1 MEEKVFAKPFRL
13 MGLGLSMLAVVG
25 CSHTQTENAAS
36 ESPSQVKNVIMM
48 IGDGMGPQQMGLLEN
63 YAVNATTSTYKGQPT
78 GLAKM
83 INHGS
88 LGLSSHNPGD
98 SIVADSACSASQ
110 LATGVPSLSEA
121 VGLDINGNSV
131 ETVLELAKANG
142 KATGLISDTRLTH
155 ATPAAF
161 AAHRYHRSLEN
172 QIAED
177 MLANQVDVML
187 SGGLRYWIPKEANEK
202 GEVYQSLVEQTG
214 GTVKIKSKRKD
225 NKNLLDEA
233 EKMGYSLAFN
243 RNDLSNVNN
252 GKLLGLFAYSGMQDG
267 IEYSQTKNDP
277 ERTMPGLKEMTEK
290 ALDILSQ
297 DEDGFFLMIEGGRID
312 WAGHDND
319 AGTMLH
325 EMLKFDEAVNY
336 VYEWARKR
344 NDTLVL
350 VTADHE
356 TGGFGFS
363 YSRANLPAAK
373 QVSGKGFEN
382 VSYKPNFNFG
392 SFDILDKLYMQKK
405 SFANILADY
414 DDSDKTPQALVNLVN
429 ENSEFDIS
437 VDQAEAILA
446 RENNEYHVK
455 GHKYLNASTFP
466 KVNDF
471 KAFYVY
477 GNEIRNDLLGRA
489 LGEQQNVVWGTG
501 THTSTPVAVIAF
513 GPEAV
518 TSHFSSMTHHIEV
531 GKLAKKAVA
540 GDM

>member
-1 MEEKVFAKPFRL
+1 MQEKALVKSFRL

-25 CSHTQTENAAS
+25 CSHTQTDSAVS

-63 YAVNATTSTYKGQPT
+63 YAVNASTSIYKEQPT
-78 GLAKM
+78 GLTKM
-83 INHGS
+83 INHGT

-131 ETVLELAKANG
+131 ETVLELAKAKG

-202 GEVYQSLVEQTG
+202 GEVYQSLVEKTG

-225 NKNLLDEA
+225 NKNLLDDA

-243 RNDLSNVNN
+243 RDDLSKVDN

-277 ERTMPGLKEMTEK
+277 KRTMPGLKEMTEK

-336 VYEWARKR
+336 VYEWASKR

-373 QVSGKGFEN
+373 TVEGAAFEG

-414 DDSDKTPQALVNLVN
+414 DDSDKTPQALVSLVN
-429 ENSEFDIS
+429 ENSEFDITL
-437 VDQAEAILA
+437 DQAEAILA
-446 RENNEYHVK
+446 RENNEYQVK
-455 GHKYLNASTFP
+455 GHKYLNADTFP

-513 GPEAV
+513 GPDAV
-518 TSHFSSMTHHIEV
+518 ASKFSSMTHHIEL

-540 GDM
+540 GEM

>member
-1 MEEKVFAKPFRL
+1 MKVSCIKLPL
-13 MGLGLSMLAVVG
+13 KVLGVSLSVLTAIG
-25 CSHTQTENAAS
+25 CSPVQTEDMTGQ
-36 ESPSQVKNVIMM
+36 SPSQVKNVIMM
-48 IGDGMGPQQMGLLEN
+48 IGDGMGPQQMGLLES
-63 YAVNATTSTYKGQPT
+63 YAQYAPSSVYKGQPT
-78 GLAKM
+78 GLTKM
-83 INHGS
+83 INNGT
-88 LGLSSHNPGD
+88 LGLSLHNPAQTL
-98 SIVADSACSASQ
+98 VVDSACSASQ
-110 LATGVPSLSEA
+110 LATGAPSLSEA
-121 VGLDINGNSV
+121 VGLDINGNPI
-131 ETVLELAKANG
+131 ETVLELAKAKG

-187 SGGLRYWIPKEANEK
+187 SGGIRYWIPKEANEK
-202 GEVYQSLVEQTG
+202 GDVYNALVKQTG

-243 RNDLSNVNN
+243 REGLSKVEN

-267 IEYSQTKNDP
+267 IEYTQTKNDP
-277 ERTMPGLKEMTEK
+277 KRTMPSLKEMTEK

-325 EMLKFDEAVNY
+325 EMLKFDETVNY
-336 VYEWARKR
+336 VYEWASKR

-363 YSRANLPAAK
+363 YSRSNLPEGIK
-373 QVSGKGFEN
+373 VSGTAFEGHD
-382 VSYKPNFNFG
+382 YKPNFNFG
-392 SFDILDKLYMQKK
+392 SFEILDKMHSQKK
-405 SFANILADY
+405 SFANIMADY
-414 DDSDKTPQALVNLVN
+414 DSGDKTPESLVSLVND
-429 ENSEFDIS
+429 NSEFDITL
-437 VDQAEAILA
+437 VQAKNILA
-446 RENNEYHVK
+446 REHNDYHVK
-455 GHKYLNASTFP
+455 GHKYLNEETFP
-466 KVNDF
+466 AVKDF

-477 GNEIRNDLLGRA
+477 GDEIRNDLIGRA
-489 LGEQQNVVWGTG
+489 LSEQQNVVWGTG
-501 THTSTPVAVIAF
+501 THTNTPVAVIAY
-513 GPEAV
+513 GPEKVAKQ
-518 TSHFSSMTHHIEV
+518 FSSMTHHVEV

-540 GDM
+540 GEL

>member
-1 MEEKVFAKPFRL
+1 MQEKSLVKHVKAL
-13 MGLGLSMLAVVG
+13 SLGLSMLTVVG
-25 CSHTQTENAAS
+25 CSHTQTESAVS

-63 YAVNATTSTYKGQPT
+63 YAVNASTSIYKDQQT

-83 INHGS
+83 INNGT
-88 LGLSSHNPGD
+88 LGLSSHNPAD

-110 LATGVPSLSEA
+110 LATGEPSLSEA

-131 ETVLELAKANG
+131 ETVLELAKAQG
-142 KATGLISDTRLTH
+142 KATGLVSDTRLTH

-187 SGGLRYWIPKEANEK
+187 SGGLRYWIPQEVNEK
-202 GEVYQSLVEQTG
+202 GEAYQALVEKTG
-214 GTVKIKSKRKD
+214 GAVKIKSKRKD
-225 NKNLLDEA
+225 NKNLLNEA

-243 RNDLSNVNN
+243 RDDLSQVDN

-267 IEYSQTKNDP
+267 IEYTQTKNDP
-277 ERTMPGLKEMTEK
+277 NRTMPGLREMTEK

-363 YSRANLPAAK
+363 YTRANLPEAK
-373 QVSGKGFEN
+373 EVTGKAFAN
-382 VSYKPNFNFG
+382 AQYKPNFNFG

-414 DDSDKTPQALVNLVN
+414 DSGEKTAEALAKLVN
-429 ENSEFDIS
+429 ENSEFDIT
-437 VDQAEAILA
+437 VDQANEILA
-446 RENNEYHVK
+446 RENNDYHVK
-455 GHKYLNASTFP
+455 GHKYLDSKSFP

-471 KAFYVY
+471 KSFYVY
-477 GNEIRNDLLGRA
+477 GDEIRNDLLGRA
-489 LGEQQNVVWGTG
+489 LSEQQNVVWGTG

-513 GPEAV
+513 GPDAV
-518 TSHFSSMTHHIEV
+518 ESKFSSMTHHIEL
-531 GKLAKKAVA
+531 GKMAKKAIA
-540 GDM
+540 GEI

>member
-1 MEEKVFAKPFRL
+1 MQVTGFKTRLKV
-13 MGLGLSMLAVVG
+13 LGVSLSLLTAAG
-25 CSHTQTENAAS
+25 CSQVQTDNVAD

-48 IGDGMGPQQMGLLEN
+48 IGDGMGPQQMGLLED
-63 YAVNATTSTYKGQPT
+63 YARNASTSIYKGQST
-78 GLAKM
+78 GLTKI
-83 INHGS
+83 INNGT
-88 LGLSSHNPGD
+88 LGLSSHNPAQG
-98 SIVADSACSASQ
+98 IVVDSACSASQ
-110 LATGVPSLSEA
+110 LATGEPSLSEA
-121 VGLDINGNSV
+121 VGLDVNGNPV
-131 ETVLELAKANG
+131 ETVLELAKAQG

-155 ATPAAF
+155 ATPASF

-202 GEVYQSLVEQTG
+202 GEVYNALVEKTG

-233 EKMGYSLAFN
+233 EKMGYNLAFN
-243 RNDLSNVNN
+243 RNDLSKVEN

-277 ERTMPGLKEMTEK
+277 SRTMPGLKEMTEK

-319 AGTMLH
+319 AATMLH

-336 VYEWARKR
+336 VYEWASKR

-350 VTADHE
+350 ITADHE

-363 YSRANLPAAK
+363 YSRANLPEAAK
-373 QVSGKGFEN
+373 VSGSAFEGT
-382 VSYKPNFNFG
+382 SYKPNFNFG
-392 SFDILDKLYMQKK
+392 SFDILDKMYMQKK
-405 SFANILADY
+405 SFANIMSDY
-414 DDSDKTPQALVNLVN
+414 DSSDKTPETLVKLVN
-429 ENSEFDIS
+429 ENSEFDINIA
-437 VDQAEAILA
+437 QAEDILA
-446 RENNEYHVK
+446 RENNSYKVK
-455 GHKYLNASTFP
+455 GHKYLDAETFP
-466 KVNDF
+466 KVKEF

-477 GNEIRNDLLGRA
+477 GDEIRNDLIGRA
-489 LGEQQNVVWGTG
+489 LSEQQNVVWGTG
-501 THTSTPVAVIAF
+501 THTSTPVALIAY

-518 TSHFSSMTHHIEV
+518 TKKFSAMTHHTEV

-540 GDM
+540 GDL